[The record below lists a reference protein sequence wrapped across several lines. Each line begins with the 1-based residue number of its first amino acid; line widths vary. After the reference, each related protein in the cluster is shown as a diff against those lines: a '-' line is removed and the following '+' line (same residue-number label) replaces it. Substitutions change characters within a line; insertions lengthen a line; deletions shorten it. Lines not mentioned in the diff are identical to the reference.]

1 MEEIVT
7 TEIDPL
13 KIEVCD
19 PFPVQTGRNPH
30 TMEYLEQSSL
40 EEKVDL
46 GNLVLFPPESYVNKE
61 MEEVNCTIREEQ

>member
-19 PFPVQTGRNPH
+19 PFPVQTGRNPF
-30 TMEYLEQSSL
+30 TIEVFAPSSL
-40 EEKVDL
+40 EE
-46 GNLVLFPPESYVNKE
+46 
-61 MEEVNCTIREEQ
+61 

>member
-13 KIEVCD
+13 KFETCE
-19 PFPVQTGRNPH
+19 PFPVLTESNSYN
-30 TMEYLEQSSL
+30 MEDLEKPSL

-46 GNLVLFPPESYVNKE
+46 GNLVLLPP
-61 MEEVNCTIREEQ
+61 

>member
-19 PFPVQTGRNPH
+19 PFLVQTGSYSY
-30 TMEYLEQSSL
+30 TLEDLEQSSL
-40 EEKVDL
+40 EEKVDHEIL
-46 GNLVLFPPESYVNKE
+46 CYFLLIP
-61 MEEVNCTIREEQ
+61 M